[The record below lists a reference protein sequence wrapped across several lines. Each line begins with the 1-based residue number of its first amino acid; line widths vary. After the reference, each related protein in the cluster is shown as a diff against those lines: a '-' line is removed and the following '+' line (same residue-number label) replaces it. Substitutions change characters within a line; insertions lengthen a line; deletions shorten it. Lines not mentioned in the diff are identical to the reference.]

1 MGYGAST
8 TINLYPPQTKPF
20 ARRSPTESLLDLFV
34 HVDDF
39 YQAWLPPGYEE
50 LVQPGQGFLKSAIC
64 HAEPPFF
71 GG

>member
-1 MGYGAST
+1 M
-8 TINLYPPQTKPF
+8 
-20 ARRSPTESLLDLFV
+20 ESLLDLFV

-39 YQAWLPPGYEE
+39 SQACLPPGYEE